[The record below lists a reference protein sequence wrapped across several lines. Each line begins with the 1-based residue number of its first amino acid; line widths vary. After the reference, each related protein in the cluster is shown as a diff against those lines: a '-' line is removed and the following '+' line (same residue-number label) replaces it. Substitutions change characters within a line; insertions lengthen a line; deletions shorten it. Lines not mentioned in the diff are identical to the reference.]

1 MCVCKRLTIIISSKT
16 PIWSERITFM
26 KNLPNDFKTT
36 FKFTNSLS
44 SYIWGGSYYFVLL
57 KGIKSRSKSC
67 LLPTTNSW
75 LSQLLSK
82 IKNSTKII
90 ASHLLEDGHAF
101 RISLE
106 MEIGG
111 TKIIWPH
118 GICCLK
124 QIGIQLK
131 LLCPLYI

>member
-1 MCVCKRLTIIISSKT
+1 MIGKNHIHEKFAKRFQNI
-16 PIWSERITFM
+16 
-26 KNLPNDFKTT
+26 
-36 FKFTNSLS
+36 TNSLS
-44 SYIWGGSYYFVLL
+44 NYIWGGSYYFVLL

-82 IKNSTKII
+82 IKNSTKRI
-90 ASHLLEDGHAF
+90 ASHLLEDGHAL

-124 QIGIQLK
+124 QIGIQLR
-131 LLCPLYI
+131 LLCPLYIYDLEMYTWSLKLD